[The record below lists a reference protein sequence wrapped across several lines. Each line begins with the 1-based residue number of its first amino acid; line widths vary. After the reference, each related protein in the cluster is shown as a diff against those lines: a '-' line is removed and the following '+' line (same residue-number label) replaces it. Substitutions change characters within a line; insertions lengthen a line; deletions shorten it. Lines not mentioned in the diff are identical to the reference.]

1 MYYKEC
7 PFCGCNL
14 DPEEKCDCQDKKKNR
29 EELIRSLLLRQPDG
43 QLVLKEAVYMTY
55 ESLMIAN
62 QTITKIEVKGKE
74 YAEVNQR
81 IRVFRMLYPNGSIET
96 NIESLEKGICVM
108 SAVVKDDFGSVLGV
122 GHAYEKEDSSFINK
136 TSYIENCE
144 TSAVGR
150 ALGMCGIG
158 IDTSVA
164 SADEVLNAIKQQE
177 GMSLISDAQY
187 NTLMKCIPNHNQTV
201 ENVCNFFKVKDLR
214 ELTVKHFMILMNKMG
229 EQ

>member
-7 PFCGCNL
+7 AFCGCNL
-14 DPEEKCDCQDKKKNR
+14 DPEEKCDCQDKKKKR
-29 EELIRSLLLRQPDG
+29 EELIRSFLIRQSDG
-43 QLVLKEAVYMTY
+43 QLVLKEAVQMTY

>member
-1 MYYKEC
+1 
-7 PFCGCNL
+7 
-14 DPEEKCDCQDKKKNR
+14 
-29 EELIRSLLLRQPDG
+29 
-43 QLVLKEAVYMTY
+43 MTY

-96 NIESLEKGICVM
+96 NIESLGKGICVM

-150 ALGMCGIG
+150 ALGLPGIHIECKRVEKLNIYDAVEQSKNDARTG
-158 IDTSVA
+158 EMPVVMHRKNRKGWLVTMPLDDWMKLYEKMVE
-164 SADEVLNAIKQQE
+164 EVQNA
-177 GMSLISDAQY
+177 
-187 NTLMKCIPNHNQTV
+187 
-201 ENVCNFFKVKDLR
+201 
-214 ELTVKHFMILMNKMG
+214 
-229 EQ
+229 

>member
-1 MYYKEC
+1 
-7 PFCGCNL
+7 
-14 DPEEKCDCQDKKKNR
+14 
-29 EELIRSLLLRQPDG
+29 
-43 QLVLKEAVYMTY
+43 MTY

-144 TSAVGR
+144 TWRHDRRG
-150 ALGMCGIG
+150 
-158 IDTSVA
+158 
-164 SADEVLNAIKQQE
+164 
-177 GMSLISDAQY
+177 
-187 NTLMKCIPNHNQTV
+187 
-201 ENVCNFFKVKDLR
+201 
-214 ELTVKHFMILMNKMG
+214 
-229 EQ
+229 

>member
-14 DPEEKCDCQDKKKNR
+14 DPEEKCDCQDKKKKR
-29 EELIRSLLLRQPDG
+29 EELIRSFLIRQSDG
-43 QLVLKEAVYMTY
+43 QLVLKEAVQMTY

-201 ENVCNFFKVKDLR
+201 ENVCNFFKVQVLR

>member
-1 MYYKEC
+1 
-7 PFCGCNL
+7 
-14 DPEEKCDCQDKKKNR
+14 
-29 EELIRSLLLRQPDG
+29 
-43 QLVLKEAVYMTY
+43 MTY

-108 SAVVKDDFGSVLGV
+108 SAVVKDDFGSVIGV

-144 TSAVGR
+144 
-150 ALGMCGIG
+150 
-158 IDTSVA
+158 SVSLLQYSKA
-164 SADEVLNAIKQQE
+164 TDMRTAGEVNSIAD
-177 GMSLISDAQY
+177 
-187 NTLMKCIPNHNQTV
+187 LMVTQ
-201 ENVCNFFKVKDLR
+201 
-214 ELTVKHFMILMNKMG
+214 M
-229 EQ
+229 

>member
-1 MYYKEC
+1 M
-7 PFCGCNL
+7 G
-14 DPEEKCDCQDKKKNR
+14 D
-29 EELIRSLLLRQPDG
+29 
-43 QLVLKEAVYMTY
+43 
-55 ESLMIAN
+55 
-62 QTITKIEVKGKE
+62 
-74 YAEVNQR
+74 
-81 IRVFRMLYPNGSIET
+81 
-96 NIESLEKGICVM
+96 
-108 SAVVKDDFGSVLGV
+108 
-122 GHAYEKEDSSFINK
+122 AYEKEDSAFINK
-136 TSYIENCE
+136 TSYIESCE

-187 NTLMKCIPNHNQTV
+187 NTLMKCIPNHNQAV

-214 ELTVKHFMILMNKMG
+214 ELTVKHFMILRNKMG

>member
-1 MYYKEC
+1 
-7 PFCGCNL
+7 
-14 DPEEKCDCQDKKKNR
+14 
-29 EELIRSLLLRQPDG
+29 
-43 QLVLKEAVYMTY
+43 MTY

-158 IDTSVA
+158 FDTSVA
-164 SADEVLNAIKQQE
+164 NADEDLKANKQHE
-177 GMSLISDAQY
+177 GKRLISDA
-187 NTLMKCIPNHNQTV
+187 
-201 ENVCNFFKVKDLR
+201 E
-214 ELTVKHFMILMNKMG
+214 
-229 EQ
+229 

>member
-1 MYYKEC
+1 
-7 PFCGCNL
+7 
-14 DPEEKCDCQDKKKNR
+14 
-29 EELIRSLLLRQPDG
+29 
-43 QLVLKEAVYMTY
+43 MTY

-177 GMSLISDAQY
+177 GIERSL
-187 NTLMKCIPNHNQTV
+187 K
-201 ENVCNFFKVKDLR
+201 
-214 ELTVKHFMILMNKMG
+214 
-229 EQ
+229 

>member
-1 MYYKEC
+1 
-7 PFCGCNL
+7 
-14 DPEEKCDCQDKKKNR
+14 
-29 EELIRSLLLRQPDG
+29 
-43 QLVLKEAVYMTY
+43 MTY

-136 TSYIENCE
+136 TSYHSRRQFTDKCDLHQLHDNLFL
-144 TSAVGR
+144 AVQFHKR
-150 ALGMCGIG
+150 TKVYIRN
-158 IDTSVA
+158 
-164 SADEVLNAIKQQE
+164 E
-177 GMSLISDAQY
+177 
-187 NTLMKCIPNHNQTV
+187 PTV
-201 ENVCNFFKVKDLR
+201 
-214 ELTVKHFMILMNKMG
+214 
-229 EQ
+229 

>member
-1 MYYKEC
+1 
-7 PFCGCNL
+7 
-14 DPEEKCDCQDKKKNR
+14 
-29 EELIRSLLLRQPDG
+29 
-43 QLVLKEAVYMTY
+43 MTY

-136 TSYIENCE
+136 TSYIELRDISCRK
-144 TSAVGR
+144 SAW
-150 ALGMCGIG
+150 
-158 IDTSVA
+158 
-164 SADEVLNAIKQQE
+164 
-177 GMSLISDAQY
+177 
-187 NTLMKCIPNHNQTV
+187 
-201 ENVCNFFKVKDLR
+201 NVRNW
-214 ELTVKHFMILMNKMG
+214 N
-229 EQ
+229 

>member
-1 MYYKEC
+1 
-7 PFCGCNL
+7 
-14 DPEEKCDCQDKKKNR
+14 
-29 EELIRSLLLRQPDG
+29 
-43 QLVLKEAVYMTY
+43 MTY

-150 ALGMCGIG
+150 ALG
-158 IDTSVA
+158 SVA

>member
-1 MYYKEC
+1 
-7 PFCGCNL
+7 
-14 DPEEKCDCQDKKKNR
+14 
-29 EELIRSLLLRQPDG
+29 
-43 QLVLKEAVYMTY
+43 MTY

-201 ENVCNFFKVKDLR
+201 ENVWNFFKVKDLR